1 MSEPSRFSRWLSVG
15 RGVFGPLALAF
26 MAFAVWN
33 GRDVAGELITQV
45 NPWLLAFLATAW
57 AGLNT
62 LTPLATAMVLR
73 GLGAD
78 IGYRTALRIHL
89 QRLPARY
96 LPGGIWHTVSR
107 VVDLRRLGVS
117 NAQLSSLVLVENVL
131 PLATA
136 VLLGAG
142 LAALSTGHRIPVPAL
157 LAAGLLLL
165 AALPWLQRRAP
176 FRGDQP
182 LAPSALAIAIAVFL
196 IFWLLAA
203 SLFAAYWWALQIPGS
218 GVGWLLPATIY
229 LVAWSAGFVAVVAP
243 QGIGVFEAA
252 AGWMLK
258 GDAPFTTMALL
269 VAGYRLVTLAGDL
282 MAYAGLRLADRLRLA
297 AGKGVN

>member
-1 MSEPSRFSRWLSVG
+1 MSEPTRLRRWLSVG
-15 RGVFGPLALAF
+15 RAVFGPLALAF
-26 MAFAVWN
+26 MVFAVWN

-45 NPWLLAFLATAW
+45 NPWLLVFLAMAW

-73 GLGAD
+73 GMGAE
-78 IGYRTALRIHL
+78 IGYATALRIHL

-107 VVDLRRLGVS
+107 VVDLKRLGVG

-131 PLATA
+131 PLGTA
-136 VLLGAG
+136 VLLGAS
-142 LAALSTGHRIPVPAL
+142 LAALSSGHRIPVVAL
-157 LAAGLLLL
+157 MATGTLLLL
-165 AALPWLQRRAP
+165 ALPWLLRRAP
-176 FRGDQP
+176 FRGEQP
-182 LAPSALAIAIAVFL
+182 LAPSALAGAIAVFFV
-196 IFWLLAA
+196 FWLLAA
-203 SLFAAYWWALQIPGS
+203 SLFAAYWWALQVPGA
-218 GVGWLLPATIY
+218 GAGWLLPATIY
-229 LVAWSAGFVAVVAP
+229 LLAWSAGFVAVVAP

-252 AGWMLK
+252 AGWMLQ

-282 MAYAGLRLADRLRLA
+282 TAYAGLRLADRLGLA